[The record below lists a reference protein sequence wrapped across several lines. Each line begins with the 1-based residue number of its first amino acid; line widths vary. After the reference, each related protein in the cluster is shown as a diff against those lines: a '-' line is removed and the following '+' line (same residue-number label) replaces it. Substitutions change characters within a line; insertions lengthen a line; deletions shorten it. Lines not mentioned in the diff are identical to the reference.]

1 MKFLNRLLLLC
12 IFWCG
17 TAFTQTTRPVIDS
30 SNCEK
35 PSYPSASSRLSE
47 EGTVQLRFLVGKD
60 GKVVESAV
68 EKSTGF
74 RRLDEAAIQ
83 GLSKCTFKPGL
94 KDGFAVESW
103 ASIKYTW
110 RQELPSPCLG
120 SDVSKWRSCLG
131 TLTTPMGGLSV
142 VVYEAGKKNGRGIE
156 YDASGKVIRAGIFE
170 GENLVSERNLD
181 PKLYPFFAQLPA
193 NSANQSLNTPA
204 VQPYISSSNS
214 ISQQKEFKSYST
226 ILKNSDSWAVL
237 VDEQIELI
245 FNPLTE
251 IISFNLK
258 KIQFELNPTKDKH
271 SGKICKLE
279 IGISSWSNDG
289 KWKDDLPY
297 KRITLDQKIEVEP
310 RKKYEVPVPPLS
322 INFPIKLLN
331 QTDVKY
337 RLTLKIFSER
347 PQIIGSSCDAH
358 VPSHT
363 PYLNNYFI
371 EQRSLLSQVSP
382 QPPLS
387 QVGKQSDQTGGDIS
401 KRVALVVGN
410 GNYKIRP
417 LKNSTNDAEDISQSL
432 KANGFD
438 VIDLRD
444 ATLPQ
449 MRKAVREFGDR
460 LINNDVG
467 LVYYS
472 GHGVE
477 VKGRNYFIP
486 VNADIQREDEIA
498 DQGLDVSL
506 ILEKMS
512 TAGKGVNILIVDA
525 CRDDP
530 FGRSFR
536 SSTRGLANMDAPRG
550 TIIAYATSPG
560 KVASDGDPRER
571 NSPYTKHLVKAM
583 QSPNKPVEQVF
594 KEVRRAVQDETKNQ
608 QTPWENTS
616 LSGDFFFRVQR

>member
-1 MKFLNRLLLLC
+1 MKFLCRLLLCLLG
-12 IFWCG
+12 WG
-17 TAFTQTTRPVIDS
+17 GAHAQTTSAAVKASD
-30 SNCEK
+30 CEK
-35 PSYPSASSRLSE
+35 PIYPSVSKTLLE
-47 EGTVQLRFLVGKD
+47 EGTVQLKFLVGSD
-60 GKVVESAV
+60 GKLIESAV
-68 EKSTGF
+68 DKSTGF
-74 RRLDEAAIQ
+74 RRLDEAARI
-83 GLSKCTFKPGL
+83 GLSKCTFIPAI
-94 KDGFAVESW
+94 KDGLYVEGW
-103 ASIKYTW
+103 ASMKFTW
-110 RQELPSPCLG
+110 RIDVSAPCAG
-120 SDVSKWRSCLG
+120 SDASKWKSCLG
-131 TLTTPMGGLSV
+131 TLTTPTGGMSV
-142 VVYEAGKKNGRGIE
+142 VEYGVGKKIGRGIE
-156 YDASGKVIRAGIFE
+156 YDSSGKVIRAGIFE

-181 PKLYPFFAQLPA
+181 PKLYPFNTQLLA
-193 NSANQSLNTPA
+193 NSANELLNTTA
-204 VQPYISSSNS
+204 VQPNIASSNS
-214 ISQQKEFKSYST
+214 PSQQKDFKSYST
-226 ILKNSDSWAVL
+226 ILKNSGSWAVL
-237 VDEQIELI
+237 VNEQVELI

-251 IISFNLK
+251 VISFNLK
-258 KIQFELNPTKDKH
+258 KIQFELNPTRDKH

-297 KRITLDQKIEVEP
+297 KQITLDQKIEIEP
-310 RKKYEVPVPPLS
+310 KKKYEVPVPPIS

-347 PQIIGSSCDAH
+347 QQIIGSSCDAH

-371 EQRSLLSQVSP
+371 EQIALLSQVSP
-382 QPPLS
+382 QPTLS
-387 QVGKQSDQTGGDIS
+387 QVDKQSDQTGGAIS

-410 GNYKIRP
+410 GNYKVRP
-417 LKNSTNDAEDISQSL
+417 LKNSTNDADDISQSL

-449 MRKAVREFGDR
+449 MRSAVRQFGDR

-536 SSTRGLANMDAPRG
+536 SSSRGLANMDAPRG

-583 QSPNKPVEQVF
+583 QSPNKPIEQVF

>member
-1 MKFLNRLLLLC
+1 MIKFLFRGLCLLL
-12 IFWCG
+12 I
-17 TAFTQTTRPVIDS
+17 
-30 SNCEK
+30 
-35 PSYPSASSRLSE
+35 
-47 EGTVQLRFLVGKD
+47 
-60 GKVVESAV
+60 
-68 EKSTGF
+68 
-74 RRLDEAAIQ
+74 
-83 GLSKCTFKPGL
+83 
-94 KDGFAVESW
+94 
-103 ASIKYTW
+103 
-110 RQELPSPCLG
+110 LG
-120 SDVSKWRSCLG
+120 C
-131 TLTTPMGGLSV
+131 
-142 VVYEAGKKNGRGIE
+142 AQAQN
-156 YDASGKVIRAGIFE
+156 
-170 GENLVSERNLD
+170 N
-181 PKLYPFFAQLPA
+181 LYPQ
-193 NSANQSLNTPA
+193 N
-204 VQPYISSSNS
+204 
-214 ISQQKEFKSYST
+214 KDFKSYST
-226 ILKNSDSWAVL
+226 ILKNSGSWALL

-251 IISFNLK
+251 IISFDLK
-258 KIQFELNPTKDKH
+258 KIQFELNPTRDKH
-271 SGKICKLE
+271 SGKICRLE
-279 IGISSWSNDG
+279 FGISSWSSDG

-297 KRITLDQKIEVEP
+297 KRINLDQKIEVEP
-310 RKKYEVPVPPLS
+310 RKKYEVPVPPIS
-322 INFPIKLLN
+322 INFPVKLLN
-331 QTDVKY
+331 QINVKY
-337 RLTLKIFSER
+337 RLTLKIYSER
-347 PQIIGSSCDAH
+347 TQIIGNSCEAH

-363 PYLNNYFI
+363 PFLNDYLLGQMAI
-371 EQRSLLSQVSP
+371 LSQVNQ
-382 QPPLS
+382 QPTIS
-387 QVGKQSDQTGGDIS
+387 HVDKQIDQNVVTSI
-401 KRVALVVGN
+401 KRIALVVGN
-410 GNYKIRP
+410 GNYKVRP
-417 LKNSTNDAEDISQSL
+417 LKNSTNDADDISQSL

-449 MRKAVREFGDR
+449 MRSAVRQFGDR
-460 LINNDVG
+460 LVNNDVG

-536 SSTRGLANMDAPRG
+536 SSSRGLAQMDAPRG

-583 QSPNKPVEQVF
+583 QSTNKPIEQVF